1 MKKLLTLLVCFLT
14 FLGASAVEPTQ
25 VFQLKSI
32 YGSAVENETIAGVG
46 INAEG
51 RQVCVSVEPKGNDA
65 VFTIYKTGFSVDKII
80 TIKNAYGVSDADG
93 YTTSGPYRVHCFNF
107 DDRDWHA
114 LAIQGLGAD
123 ASQWYVFI
131 GAGDGERGWIKIY
144 DETGNHIY
152 NYLRD
157 FDYYIDGSNEVYL
170 VDEDS
175 EEDYDNDI
183 YTETFTFFDFRG
195 GSGVNAPVA
204 VKKTSRAYPN
214 PLYQGR
220 QFTIELSEAA
230 PEGTTVIVSDMNG
243 ATLYTT
249 EVRAGA
255 EKVVIPSRKL
265 RNGNLVYSVIS
276 GGNILEKGKIIV
288 R

>member
-25 VFQLKSI
+25 VFQLKTIS
-32 YGSAVENETIAGVG
+32 GEAWKNETLAGAG

-51 RQVCVSVEPKGNDA
+51 RQVCVSVEQKGNDA
-65 VFTIYKTGFSVDKII
+65 VYTIYKPGFSIDKTI
-80 TIKNAYGVSDADG
+80 TIKDGYGVRDADG
-93 YTTSGPYRVHCFNF
+93 YSTSWPYGVNCFNF
-107 DDRDWHA
+107 DDSVWNA
-114 LAIQGLGAD
+114 FAIQGLGAD
-123 ASQWYVFI
+123 TSQWYVFI
-131 GAGDGERGWIKIY
+131 EADDDKRDCVKIY
-144 DETGNHIY
+144 DETGN
-152 NYLRD
+152 LLCD
-157 FDYYIDGSNEVYL
+157 FLDDFEYYIDSSNRVYL
-170 VDEDS
+170 V
-175 EEDYDNDI
+175 EEDEESDPDDI
-183 YTETFTFFDFRG
+183 YTYTYTFFDFRG

-214 PLYQGR
+214 PLHQGR
-220 QFTIELSEAA
+220 QFTIELTEAA

-243 ATLYTT
+243 ATLYTI